1 MRSLVMRSGLLAVSA
16 AAGLFLWGRP
26 TWLFMTTGVLGT
38 AFWWYGRCRHP
49 RPLALLPPVTDE
61 DGHRQ
66 PAQWF
71 CSQCGE
77 RFPANFEHERLPIP
91 RFSGYDE
98 SKAVAAA
105 RRANDHEQ
113 RQRRL
118 AVKRA
123 GMATRSASPRPAA
136 TAVRTEPLAI
146 PISDHRRAG

>member
-1 MRSLVMRSGLLAVSA
+1 MRSLVVRSGLLSVSA

-26 TWLFMTTGVLGT
+26 AWLFLTSGILG
-38 AFWWYGRCRHP
+38 AGFWWLGRCRHP

-61 DGHRQ
+61 DGRRQ
-66 PAQWF
+66 PAQWS

-91 RFSGYDE
+91 RFTGYDE
-98 SKAVAAA
+98 SKATAAA
-105 RRANDHEQ
+105 RRAADLEQ

-123 GMATRSASPRPAA
+123 GMTRRTPATRPVVPAA
-136 TAVRTEPLAI
+136 RTEPV
-146 PISDHRRAG
+146 PIQDHRRAG